1 MVRGV
6 EAPEQRAN
14 TWSEADD
21 TDTTGSTYSMGS
33 THLSRAELHQL
44 MARPDIKITDKIGA
58 GATRPPRHHLF
69 PQPYREWFWDNHR
82 IDIDRYTI
90 GDPVPV
96 GVCGCFPGPRDRRK
110 TVETVWRGCLAVPI
124 TRLKPG
130 ANETGCGTLESRP
143 RLRRLRC
150 RLSEGAVGS
159 FWSGTLRMPR
169 SWSAKIDK
177 AR

>member
-1 MVRGV
+1 MVPGV

-90 GDPVPV
+90 EMDWGWHSAIHSM
-96 GVCGCFPGPRDRRK
+96 GWNRRVK
-110 TVETVWRGCLAVPI
+110 EFIDLER
-124 TRLKPG
+124 TRATPYTRRRIFRFI
-130 ANETGCGTLESRP
+130 NE
-143 RLRRLRC
+143 LRRDFNLKGQRIVPY
-150 RLSEGAVGS
+150 E
-159 FWSGTLRMPR
+159 
-169 SWSAKIDK
+169 D
-177 AR
+177 